1 MVKGGGLGHW
11 IRLARRFPLLC
22 YVHPGADAADDL
34 GVLTTAVSFGLVPDE
49 VLHVARK
56 PHYLPFKF
64 NLRMHVT
71 LSANIALGARMTF
84 AQYQI

>member
-64 NLRMHVT
+64 NLRKHVT
-71 LSANIALGARMTF
+71 LSDISLDARMTF
-84 AQYQI
+84 A